1 MTARRL
7 LVWLFSLFGLAGLN
21 AGLSDASAT
30 TVPVLPDAI
39 YQGFVPIETA
49 PDQANLLDHPGTYS
63 QVYNDV
69 NKPTGSFEVSITLAG
84 ALSPYASAGVT
95 GEESASGKL
104 FYYFEIVGPGGAT
117 PVNLD
122 VTASL
127 SATSYGDG
135 SAGAAMLIEQV
146 SGVSFVYSSG
156 GTACSN
162 EFPCTVTGANWA
174 VCSNNEGQA
183 YCGVERKSLPLST
196 TEQLYANTIYV
207 AELATSAEAPD
218 PRVAYSATGEG
229 AKGVADPHFA
239 VDSSTPDAADY
250 SLVFSSGIG
259 NAANLTTPTVPEP
272 ATWILLVFGFAGTG
286 LLRRSRS
293 QRAPSV
299 A

>member
-1 MTARRL
+1 
-7 LVWLFSLFGLAGLN
+7 VSDQFN
-21 AGLSDASAT
+21 YLSNC
-30 TVPVLPDAI
+30 
-39 YQGFVPIETA
+39 A
-49 PDQANLLDHPGTYS
+49 PRCVYS
-63 QVYNDV
+63 QTISDQNNLSNSY
-69 NKPTGSFEVSITLAG
+69 EVSIT
-84 ALSPYASAGVT
+84 ALGGPSPYVSAGVT
-95 GEESASGKL
+95 GGTSASGSL

-127 SATSYGDG
+127 FATSYGDG
-135 SAGAAMLIEQV
+135 AAGAAMLIEQV

-162 EFPCTVTGANWA
+162 EVPCAVTGANWA
-174 VCSNNEGQA
+174 VCAVNA
-183 YCGVERKSLPLST
+183 PYCGQIPTTLPVST
-196 TEQLYANTIYV
+196 TESLYANTVYV
-207 AELATSAEAPD
+207 AELAASAEEPD
-218 PRVAYSATGEG
+218 PLVTYSGIG
-229 AKGVADPHFA
+229 GGKGVVDPHFA

-250 SLVFSSGIG
+250 SLAFSSGIG